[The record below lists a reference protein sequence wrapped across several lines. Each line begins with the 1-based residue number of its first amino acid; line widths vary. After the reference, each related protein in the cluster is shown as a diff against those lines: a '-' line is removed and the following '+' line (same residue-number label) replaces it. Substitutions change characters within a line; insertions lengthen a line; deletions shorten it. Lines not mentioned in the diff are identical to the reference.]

1 MSTNAEA
8 VAAALADAGIE
19 YSFGLPGGEIVAILD
34 ACRRAGIRF
43 YLTGHEASAAF
54 MAEVTGQLTGRPGV
68 CAATLGPGAMN
79 LLLGLANASLDRG
92 PVLALTATVSTAIAH
107 HYTHQHLPLSAIFA
121 QVCKASN
128 TADGRGTADLTA
140 HCLRL
145 AASPP
150 PGPVHLAMPSNLATL
165 DVAAGSV
172 ARTDAAAGG
181 GSGPGDPAGRSDEEA
196 HEALS
201 AIADACAGARQPLI
215 VVGVGALPADVP
227 ALRRF
232 VDTTGMPFVVTPKVK
247 GYLPEDAPGF
257 LGVVS
262 GMAIDKV
269 MLETLDCADLLVGVG
284 FDPVECDK
292 PWYVGRRVVNVCRY
306 ATRIGDYAPAECIGD
321 VGAHLETLRPRL
333 PPRAWPAA
341 LLAERRAAVRPA
353 PLAATDGLSPLE
365 CVRAL
370 REVVPREAIATCD
383 VGSHKYFMGQFW
395 EAYEPQTFFMS
406 NGLSAMG
413 YGLPAA
419 VAAKL
424 HAPRRPVVAVVG
436 DGGMLM
442 MQHNLVFMRQY
453 GVPVVV
459 VCFIDHSLSLIRVG
473 QERRGL
479 PAFGVDFPS
488 PDFVAVAAAHGVDG
502 AHVSSIDELKRAT
515 EQALRSSA
523 PSVIQVPV
531 DTSEYRAFC

>member
-1 MSTNAEA
+1 VSTNAEA
-8 VAAALADAGIE
+8 VAAALADAGVE
-19 YSFGLPGGEIVAILD
+19 YSFGLPGGEIVAVLD

-79 LLLGLANASLDRG
+79 LMLGLANAALDRG

-107 HYTHQHLPLSAIFA
+107 HYTHQNLPLGAIFSHI
-121 QVCKASN
+121 CKASV
-128 TADGRGTADLTA
+128 TADGRGTLDLAA

-145 AASPP
+145 ASSPP
-150 PGPVHLAMPSNLATL
+150 PGPVHFALPSNLATQ
-165 DVAAGSV
+165 DVASGVTAAVTGHG
-172 ARTDAAAGG
+172 AAAE
-181 GSGPGDPAGRSDEEA
+181 STT
-196 HEALS
+196 LN
-201 AIADACAGARQPLI
+201 AIADACAGAERPLI
-215 VVGVGALPADVP
+215 VVGVGALPIDVP

-232 VDTTGMPFVVTPKVK
+232 VDATDMPFVATPKAK
-247 GYLPEDAPGF
+247 GYLPEDTPGF

-262 GMAIDKV
+262 GMALDKQMV
-269 MLETLDCADLLVGVG
+269 ETLDCADLLVGVG

-292 PWYVGRRVVNVCRY
+292 PWYVGRQIVNLCRY
-306 ATRIGDYAPAECIGD
+306 ATRVGDYTPAECVGDIG
-321 VGAHLETLRPRL
+321 GNLETLRPRL
-333 PPRAWPAA
+333 EPKPWPAS
-341 LLAERRAAVRPA
+341 LLAERRAATRPA
-353 PLAATDGLSPLE
+353 PLPNADGLSPIA

-370 REVVPREAIATCD
+370 REVVPREAVATCD

-395 EAYEPQTFFMS
+395 ESYEPHTFFMS

-419 VAAKL
+419 IAAKL
-424 HAPRRPVVAVVG
+424 HSPRRPVISVVG

-453 GVPVVV
+453 DVPVVV
-459 VCFIDHSLSLIRVG
+459 VCFVDHSLSLIRLG

-479 PAFGVDFPS
+479 PPYGVDFPS
-488 PDFVAVAAAHGVDG
+488 PDFVAVAAGYGVDG
-502 AHVSSIDELKRAT
+502 ARIGSIDELKRTT
-515 EQALRSSA
+515 ERALRA
-523 PSVIQVPV
+523 RVPFVLQVAI
-531 DTSEYRAFC
+531 DTREYQAFC

>member
-1 MSTNAEA
+1 VSTNAEA
-8 VAAALADAGIE
+8 VAAALADAGVE
-19 YSFGLPGGEIVAILD
+19 YSFGLPGGEIVAVLD
-34 ACRRAGIRF
+34 ACRRTGIRF
-43 YLTGHEASAAF
+43 YLTGHETSAAF

-92 PVLALTATVSTAIAH
+92 PVLALTATISTAIAH
-107 HYTHQHLPLSAIFA
+107 HFTHQNLPLGAIFSH
-121 QVCKASN
+121 VCKASV
-128 TADGRGTADLTA
+128 TADGRDTLDLTA
-140 HCLRL
+140 QCLRL
-145 AASPP
+145 ASSPP
-150 PGPVHLAMPSNLATL
+150 PGPVHFALPSNLATQ
-165 DVAAGSV
+165 DVASGATTGI
-172 ARTDAAAGG
+172 AAVTGV
-181 GSGPGDPAGRSDEEA
+181 S
-196 HEALS
+196 
-201 AIADACAGARQPLI
+201 ADAGAERALLGVIAEAYAGAQRPLI
-215 VVGVGALPADVP
+215 VVGVGALSIDVP

-262 GMAIDKV
+262 GMALDKL

-292 PWYVGRRVVNVCRY
+292 PWYVGRRIVNLCRY
-306 ATRIGDYAPAECIGD
+306 ATHVGDYTPTECVGD
-321 VGAHLETLRPRL
+321 VGVNLETLRARLLPR
-333 PPRAWPAA
+333 PWPEA
-341 LLAERRAAVRPA
+341 LRAERREAIHPTPLTAAA
-353 PLAATDGLSPLE
+353 GLSPIA

-370 REVVPREAIATCD
+370 REVVPREAVATCD

-395 EAYEPQTFFMS
+395 ESYEPDTFFMS

-419 VAAKL
+419 IAAKL
-424 HAPRRPVVAVVG
+424 HSPRRPVISVVG

-442 MQHNLVFMRQY
+442 MQHNLVFMRQH
-453 GVPVVV
+453 GVPIVV
-459 VCFIDHSLSLIRVG
+459 VCFVDHSLSLIRLG

-479 PAFGVDFPS
+479 PPFGVDFPS
-488 PDFVAVAAAHGVDG
+488 PDFVAVASGYGVDAAH
-502 AHVSSIDELKRAT
+502 ASSIDELKRVT
-515 EQALRSSA
+515 ERAIRSRTA
-523 PSVIQVPV
+523 FVIQVPV